1 MEQEKRKAYKTSK
14 QQLEANKRYLENN
27 PEARVKKQYSSERST
42 AKRFIAKS
50 TSEDLEMLKT
60 LIDERLKEI

>member
-1 MEQEKRKAYKTSK
+1 MEEKRKGYKTTQ

-42 AKRFIAKS
+42 AKRFIGKS
-50 TSEDLEMLKT
+50 TLEDLEMLKN
-60 LIDERLKEI
+60 LIDERMKEM